1 MYRLPAILVTI
12 VISLC
17 FSGIAE
23 AKTKRVTTEYIYH
36 LPDNISPDEAKSI
49 AEQRAK
55 AQAIADEF
63 GTIVTQ
69 SSSVMID
76 NNDGVTTTDF
86 LSIGG
91 SELKGEWLENTA
103 PPVFEYLTDGSAMA
117 LKVTV
122 RGIIREIEG
131 CKVPFDVK
139 ILRNGTTPGDE
150 ADRFV
155 SGDEIYMSFNSPSS
169 GYVAVYLID
178 AENIAYCLLPYQA
191 QSNGYFE
198 AKANK
203 RYVFFHPDYAEGIGK
218 ESVDEFIL
226 DTSSARERNRILTVF
241 SPNRF
246 FKAADT
252 KTDNSLPRSLPYLDF
267 QKWLSDVKKKDTAL
281 SVTEKAIIITCNK

>member
-1 MYRLPAILVTI
+1 MCRLLVILTI
-12 VISLC
+12 SVISLC
-17 FSGIAE
+17 LCEITE
-23 AKTKRVTTEYIYH
+23 AKTKKVTTEYVYQ

-49 AEQRAK
+49 AVQRAK

-69 SSSVMID
+69 SSSVTID

-91 SELKGEWLENTA
+91 SELKGEWLEDTT
-103 PPVFEYLTDGSAMA
+103 PPVFEFITDGSAMA

-122 RGIIREIEG
+122 RGVIREIEG
-131 CKVPFDVK
+131 CKVPFEVK

-150 ADRFV
+150 SDRFV
-155 SGDEIYMSFNSPSS
+155 SGDDMYLSFNTPSS
-169 GYVAVYLID
+169 GFVAVYLID
-178 AENIAYCLLPYQA
+178 AENNAYCLLPYQS
-191 QSNGYFE
+191 QSTGFFE

-203 RYVFFHPDYAEGIGK
+203 RYLFFHPDYADGIGK
-218 ESVDEFIL
+218 ESVDEFVL
-226 DTSSARERNRILTVF
+226 DTSSARERNRILTIF

-267 QKWLSDVKKKDTAL
+267 QKWLSDVKKRDTAL
-281 SVTEKAIIITCNK
+281 SVSEKAIIITCNK